1 MILIMILMMLLMMF
15 SIDDV
20 LYDDVLYAVADDPNN
35 YSGDVAGDPNDRRG
49 AGGSLP
55 Q

>member
-1 MILIMILMMLLMMF
+1 MF